1 MCRLCAYVGTPH
13 DPETVVFGG
22 THSLHDQ
29 SYRPRELL
37 HGSVNA
43 DGYGVVWYREGTP
56 VRVAEVRPIW
66 QDTNLRGLLQA
77 TSSSMILAAVRNA
90 TPGIPVD
97 DSGNPPMV
105 HGRWSFILNGFVEDF
120 RPRHMRTLRSHLPD
134 DLYGELK
141 GSSDSETLFL
151 LAVAGL
157 RDGGSP
163 LEALRRV
170 DALVGDGVGSTSH
183 ATQLTMVLADGQ
195 RLAVLS
201 TSHGETTN
209 SLYVAN
215 GHPLAA
221 GGTLLASERLDDHD
235 SWAPVT
241 KGEGFELA
249 VPQQLT

>member
-1 MCRLCAYVGTPH
+1 MCRLCAYVGAPH
-13 DPETVVFGG
+13 TPETVVFGG

-37 HGSVNA
+37 SGSVNA
-43 DGYGVVWYREGTP
+43 DGYGVVWYRDDTP

-66 QDTNLRGLLQA
+66 QDTDLRGLLKA
-77 TSSSMILAAVRNA
+77 TSSSMVLAAVRNA

-105 HGRWSFILNGFVEDF
+105 HDRWSFVLNGFVEDF
-120 RPRHMRTLRSHLPD
+120 RPRYMRTLRSHLPD
-134 DLYGELK
+134 DLYGELS

-157 RDGGSP
+157 RDGASP
-163 LEALRRV
+163 LEALRGV
-170 DALVGDGVGSTSH
+170 DALVADAVGSAPH

-201 TSHGETTN
+201 TSNGERTN
-209 SLYVAN
+209 SLYVAE
-215 GHPLAA
+215 GHPLAP
-221 GGTLLASERLDDHD
+221 GGTLLASERLDDHP
-235 SWAPVT
+235 SWARVT
-241 KGEGFELA
+241 KHEGLEL
-249 VPQQLT
+249 VMP

>member
-13 DPETVVFGG
+13 TPETVVFGG

-37 HGSVNA
+37 HGNVNA
-43 DGYGVVWYREGTP
+43 DGYGVVWYRDGTP
-56 VRVAEVRPIW
+56 VRLAESRPIW

-105 HGRWSFILNGFVEDF
+105 HERWSFVLNGFVEEF
-120 RPRHMRTLRSHLPD
+120 RPRYMRTLRSHLPD
-134 DLYGELK
+134 DLYGELR

-157 RDGGSP
+157 RDGDS
-163 LEALRRV
+163 LLAALRGV
-170 DALVGDGVGSTSH
+170 DALVGDAVGSTAP
-183 ATQLTMVLADGQ
+183 ATQLTMMLADGE

-201 TSHGETTN
+201 TSNGGTTN
-209 SLYVAN
+209 SLYIAN
-215 GHPLAA
+215 GHPLAP
-221 GGTLLASERLDDHD
+221 GGILLASERLDDHI

-241 KGEGFELA
+241 KHEGIELA
-249 VPQQLT
+249 VQQ